1 MPWDGYGPLDIKA
14 KVIKGER
21 PAVPRT
27 MPYACESLLRK
38 LWHQTAAQ
46 RPDFDAALAAVH
58 GVHDALPLGSEM
70 AARAP
75 MDSLDDFAA
84 LSLRPQRR

>member
-1 MPWDGYGPLDIKA
+1 MFLRDFRFSRVARVLDTLFRLHTSA
-14 KVIKGER
+14 SRDSPADR
-21 PAVPRT
+21 PAGLP
-27 MPYACESLLRK
+27 P
-38 LWHQTAAQ
+38 AAQ

-75 MDSLDDFAA
+75 IDSLDDFAA